1 MTCAITPSQITA
13 AFAALTP
20 TQRAAVCAQLSCPPT
35 PTGVSAAFAGM
46 SVPQINAV
54 LTALGSVPG
63 FSTAVIAALEGFP
76 GYTTGAVLQAGAGGA
91 PVWQTSITH
100 YANDGVTVLF
110 KTVN

>member
-46 SVPQINAV
+46 SVSELNAV
-54 LTALGSVPG
+54 LAALQSIPG
-63 FSTAVIAALEGFP
+63 FASAITNAMTVTL
-76 GYTTGAVLQAGAGGA
+76 TGL
-91 PVWQTSITH
+91 
-100 YANDGVTVLF
+100 DGVTVGHIAP
-110 KTVN
+110 